1 MASSAEYELTPT
13 YGKQSVP
20 VFKIRK
26 EGNNHSIIDMVVK
39 IMLEGT
45 ISKSWLEGENSE
57 IVPTETQKNTCY
69 ALAMKTQFDCI
80 EDYGLALGRDM
91 LARHSHLSCVNLDIT
106 ERTWERAQVGGR
118 AHNHVFVSSPS
129 PVRRLCRIKL
139 ARGDAA
145 QVTSGVCD
153 IKVMKTTQ
161 SGFMGYIQDEYT
173 TLKPVGV
180 GGSAPDR
187 IMCTE
192 MVAEWSYATGRAP
205 EGRFV
210 EVNKRVFDTLLS
222 TLAGPTDR
230 GVFSKSLQETAYKM
244 AVQALDSV
252 PELSKVSLATPNVH
266 FYPYDL
272 EQFGM
277 PNPNVVFQSTDC
289 HSTASGRI
297 MTTVTRKQRSR
308 L

>member
-1 MASSAEYELTPT
+1 MASNNQYELTPT

-26 EGNNHSIIDMVVK
+26 EGANHSISDMVVK

-45 ISKSWLEGENSE
+45 ISRSWLEGENSE

-69 ALAMKTQFDCI
+69 ALAMKTQFDSI

-91 LARHSHLSCVNLDIT
+91 LERHAHINCVNLHIT
-106 ERTWERAQVGGR
+106 ERIWERATVGGR
-118 AHNHVFVSSPS
+118 AHSHVFVSSPS
-129 PVRRLCRIKL
+129 PIRRLCRLKVP
-139 ARGDAA
+139 RGAAA
-145 QVTSGVCD
+145 QVTSGVSD

-161 SGFMGYIQDEYT
+161 SGFMGYIKDQYT
-173 TLKPVGV
+173 TLKPVGA

-192 MVAEWSYATGRAP
+192 MVAEWSYTEGRAP

-210 EVNKRVFDTLLS
+210 AVNQKVFDTLIS
-222 TLAGPTDR
+222 TLAGPADR

-244 AVQALDSV
+244 AVAALETV
-252 PELSKVSLATPNVH
+252 PELSKVYLATPNVH
-266 FYPYDL
+266 FYPYNL
-272 EQFGM
+272 APFGM
-277 PNPNVVFQSTDC
+277 SNPNVVFQSTDC
-289 HSTASGRI
+289 QSTASGRI
-297 MTTVTRKQRSR
+297 VTTVSRKERSR